1 MSVMFFLLLL
11 LLLYKFDNVV
21 VHQMWD
27 EVRRRLNHFLYY
39 CLKTSEV
46 LTLTSPSSS
55 STSRKSKSLKT
66 LNCCSEV
73 VSSMLSGSRVPSSED
88 TRLGWCSM
96 RSSSPQ
102 LEKITYTEKQIDKS
116 EKGLTG
122 YFWMHDNKNMP
133 ECWHFLQKLYLTEGF
148 FVSPTSCPH
157 KDKTFTSFSRVLFCR
172 GQEKIC
178 MSRFNFTWT
187 TSRLHLVFTCDL
199 YLDTLSG

>member
-1 MSVMFFLLLL
+1 
-11 LLLYKFDNVV
+11 
-21 VHQMWD
+21 MW
-27 EVRRRLNHFLYY
+27 EEARRVNHVLA
-39 CLKTSEV
+39 EV
-46 LTLTSPSSS
+46 LSLTSPSSS

-102 LEKITYTEKQIDKS
+102 LEKITYTEKQRGK
-116 EKGLTG
+116 
-122 YFWMHDNKNMP
+122 HDEGPFFNAIRVKISSH
-133 ECWHFLQKLYLTEGF
+133 CDDVARLTEGF

-172 GQEKIC
+172 GREEMETLWAKLGCHNLVSLKPRNNSIPNQVSRGLSQE
-178 MSRFNFTWT
+178 
-187 TSRLHLVFTCDL
+187 LAV
-199 YLDTLSG
+199 